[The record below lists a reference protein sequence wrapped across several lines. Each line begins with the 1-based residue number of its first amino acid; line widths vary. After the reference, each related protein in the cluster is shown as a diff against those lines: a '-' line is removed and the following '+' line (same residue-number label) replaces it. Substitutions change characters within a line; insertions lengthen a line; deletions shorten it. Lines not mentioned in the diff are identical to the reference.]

1 MWVHDI
7 ACGENVRSGLTN
19 VLQKADNH
27 SGKLTEGSRPE
38 MFTAPKSER
47 VQLRLTRAERRLL
60 TKLAKQREMSSISAY
75 LRMLVLEDAKREG
88 LE

>member
-1 MWVHDI
+1 
-7 ACGENVRSGLTN
+7 
-19 VLQKADNH
+19 
-27 SGKLTEGSRPE
+27 

-75 LRMLVLEDAKREG
+75 LRVLVLEDAKREG